1 MSEKMA
7 KKIVRIPGYILF
19 GLLIFIYFTYLNFP
33 YHKMKDQLFFEIERN
48 SGFQL
53 QAESL
58 DTTLGLGFVL
68 DQVSIENS
76 NLNLPQIQIE
86 RIKLSPSF
94 LSLIRFRPKIGFQVE
109 LEHGTLQGTF
119 EKRGGA
125 TQGIKLNLNEIKIG
139 GKSLEA
145 ATNLDLDGLLEGQ
158 VSIEGN
164 LKTFENLNGNTDIQ
178 LRKFKLGK
186 LSVLNMTIPELN
198 LSQISLTGKIAND
211 KFVIEKFNVGGS
223 NEDLYAM
230 TSGDIVLNPRDIRQ
244 SRLNLKLKFKMSK
257 KLSDEFS
264 LFLPFIAAA
273 LGSDGFYTIKIDG
286 RLGAPR
292 ALPERS

>member
-1 MSEKMA
+1 MIPKKM
-7 KKIVRIPGYILF
+7 VRILSYIFF
-19 GLLIFIYFTYLNFP
+19 GFLIFIYFTYLNFP

-53 QAESL
+53 QAESF
-58 DTTLGLGFVL
+58 DTTLGFGFVL
-68 DQVSIENS
+68 DEVSVENP

-86 RIKLSPSF
+86 RIKLSPSL
-94 LSLIRFRPKIGFQVE
+94 LSLIRFRPKVAFQVE
-109 LEHGTLQGTF
+109 LEKGTLQGTF
-119 EKRGGA
+119 EQKGGA

-145 ATNLDLDGLLEGQ
+145 ATNLDIDGLLAGQ

-164 LKTFENLNGNTDIQ
+164 LKTLENLNGATDIQ

-186 LSVLNMTIPELN
+186 LNVLNMNIPELN
-198 LSQISLTGKIAND
+198 LSQISLTTKIAND
-211 KFVIEKFNVGGS
+211 KLVIEKFNVGGIS
-223 NEDLYAM
+223 EDLYAI
-230 TSGDIVLNPRDIRQ
+230 TSGDVVLNPRDIRQ

-264 LFLPFIAAA
+264 LFLPFIASA

>member
-1 MSEKMA
+1 
-7 KKIVRIPGYILF
+7 
-19 GLLIFIYFTYLNFP
+19 
-33 YHKMKDQLFFEIERN
+33 MKDQLFFEIKRN
-48 SGFQL
+48 SGFEL
-53 QAESL
+53 QAESF
-58 DTTLGLGFVL
+58 DTTLGFGFVL
-68 DQVSIENS
+68 DEVSIENP

-86 RIKLSPSF
+86 RIKLSPSL
-94 LSLIRFRPKIGFQVE
+94 LSLIRFRPKVGFQVE
-109 LEHGTLQGTF
+109 LPQGTLQGTF
-119 EKRGGA
+119 EKQGGM

-145 ATNLDLDGLLEGQ
+145 ATNLDLGGMLAGQ
-158 VSIEGN
+158 VTISGN
-164 LKTFENLNGNTDIQ
+164 LKTFENLNGNADIE

-186 LSVLNMTIPELN
+186 LSVLNMNIPELN
-198 LSQISLTGKIAND
+198 LSQISLVGKIANN
-211 KFVIEKFNVGGS
+211 KLVVEKFNVGGS

-230 TSGDIVLNPRDIRQ
+230 AGGDVVLNPRDIRQ

-273 LGSDGFYTIKIDG
+273 LGSDGFYMIKIDG
-286 RLGAPR
+286 RLDAPR